1 MLAPYSR
8 DEGEEPPPKPRR
20 LAVIRQCLA
29 DAWFLV
35 VFCGL
40 GLFAAFADPDDW
52 RD

>member
-20 LAVIRQCLA
+20 LAIIRQCLA
-29 DAWFLV
+29 DAGSWS